1 MKNASFSSISYEI
14 INEELFTKLDT
25 SIIQK
30 HSIRVTWQECNV
42 MYDRTLIKYK
52 LKAARY
58 KKNTKK
64 IIVKR
69 NKKFIENRL
78 KDNQIQ
84 RTQHKEFY

>member
-1 MKNASFSSISYEI
+1 
-14 INEELFTKLDT
+14 
-25 SIIQK
+25 
-30 HSIRVTWQECNV
+30 